1 MDIFDYE
8 YGDHI
13 LKLYFFKIQNQLS
26 SEKKCLYVIW
36 NKFMFLRERPNMV
49 DVPSFN

>member
-26 SEKKCLYVIW
+26 SEKKCLCDLKQIYVS
-36 NKFMFLRERPNMV
+36 ERKA
-49 DVPSFN
+49 